1 MIKTSLLILLSSLLV
16 IGRCDLI
23 GYNRLRNNIRNHSRI
38 RGALISE
45 VNPRAQLFRIILYN
59 ESLSS
64 AEKIQ
69 WLKKL
74 YGRKYQS
81 NGRLNMYKRRMH
93 LH

>member
-16 IGRCDLI
+16 ISRGDLI
-23 GYNRLRNNIRNHSRI
+23 GYNRLRNNIRNHSKI
-38 RGALISE
+38 RGALISK
-45 VNPRAQLFRIILYN
+45 VDPRSQMFRMILYN

-64 AEKIQ
+64 AEKMQ

-81 NGRLNMYKRRMH
+81 NGRLNMYKQRMH